1 MGTKIRN
8 ESQVTAS
15 HRFISCSLPRLEF
28 AGLDPGGL
36 LLRSYVRLEVAC
48 VYSVCVC
55 VCVLPRLLES
65 MRETSVKRVTGF
77 DINQQ
82 DCIAAIIRQ

>member
-1 MGTKIRN
+1 MGAKIRN
-8 ESQVTAS
+8 KSRVTAS
-15 HRFISCSLPRLEF
+15 HNLISCNLPCLEF

-36 LLRSYVRLEVAC
+36 LLSSYVRLEVAC
-48 VYSVCVC
+48 V
-55 VCVLPRLLES
+55 CVLPCLLES
-65 MRETSVKRVTGF
+65 TRETSVKRVTGF